1 MQETKSKV
9 KKGFNMRFFFLLRV
23 HHWPKNLFIF
33 IPAFFAGV
41 LVDKL
46 IFWLLIQGLF
56 CFCLVSSAV
65 YIVNDYRDIE
75 KDRQHPIKKNR
86 PLASGRV
93 SPVLAL
99 ILAGL
104 LLAIALPWGFVLE
117 PYFGFS
123 ILTYLVLNILYSVW
137 LKNIAILDTLIVSSG
152 FLIRT
157 LSGGWLA
164 DVAISQ
170 WLVIMVFLLSFFLA
184 TAKRRDDLILF
195 QSGQAPLRTSSKKYT
210 LEFINT
216 ILSVLAGVIIVSYI
230 MYTISEEVVSR
241 HHTPHLYVTALFV
254 FAGLIRFLQITMVE
268 NRSGSPMRIFLTDTF
283 IQITIALW
291 ILCFF
296 IIIYII

>member
-1 MQETKSKV
+1 M
-9 KKGFNMRFFFLLRV
+9 MRFFFLLRV

-33 IPAFFAGV
+33 IPAFFAGA
-41 LVDKL
+41 LVDTTV
-46 IFWLLIQGLF
+46 FFQLIQGLI
-56 CFCLVSSAV
+56 CFSLVASTV
-65 YIVNDYRDIE
+65 YIINDYRDRE
-75 KDRQHPIKKNR
+75 KDRLHPVKKSR
-86 PLASGRV
+86 PLASGQV
-93 SPVLAL
+93 SPALAL
-99 ILAGL
+99 IIAGVL
-104 LLAIALPWGFVLE
+104 LVVAIPWGFMLA

-123 ILTYLVLNILYSVW
+123 VLTYLALNILYSIS

-157 LSGGWLA
+157 LAGGWLA
-164 DVAISQ
+164 EVAISQ

-230 MYTISEEVVSR
+230 MYTISDDVVVR
-241 HHTPHLYVTALFV
+241 LHTPYLYVTALFV

-283 IQITIALW
+283 IQVTIALW

-296 IIIYII
+296 VVIYI

>member
-1 MQETKSKV
+1 M
-9 KKGFNMRFFFLLRV
+9 MRFFFLLRV

-33 IPAFFAGV
+33 IPAFFAGA
-41 LVDKL
+41 L
-46 IFWLLIQGLF
+46 IDTAVFVQLLQGLA
-56 CFCLVSSAV
+56 CFSLVSSAV
-65 YIVNDYRDIE
+65 YIVNDYRDRE
-75 KDRQHPIKKNR
+75 KDRLHPVKKNR
-86 PLASGRV
+86 PLASGQV
-93 SPVLAL
+93 SPTLAL
-99 ILAGL
+99 VIAGI
-104 LLAIALPWGFVLE
+104 LLAIALPWGFILA

-123 ILTYLVLNILYSVW
+123 VLTYLVLNILYSVS

-157 LSGGWLA
+157 LAGGWLA

-230 MYTISEEVVSR
+230 MYTISDDVVVR
-241 HHTPHLYVTALFV
+241 LHTPYLYVTALFV

-268 NRSGSPMRIFLTDTF
+268 NRSGSPMKIFLTDTF
-283 IQITIALW
+283 IQVTIALW

-296 IIIYII
+296 VVIYI

>member
-1 MQETKSKV
+1 MKY
-9 KKGFNMRFFFLLRV
+9 FFLLRV
-23 HHWPKNLFIF
+23 HHWPKNLFVF
-33 IPAFFAGV
+33 IPAFFAGA
-41 LVDKL
+41 LMDRT
-46 IFWLLIQGLF
+46 IIWLLIQGFLSF
-56 CFCLVSSAV
+56 SLVSSAV
-65 YIVNDYRDIE
+65 YIVNDYRDRE
-75 KDRQHPIKKNR
+75 KDRQHPTKKNR
-86 PLASGRV
+86 PLASGAIN
-93 SPVLAL
+93 PAFAL
-99 ILAGL
+99 GIALV
-104 LLAIALPWGFVLE
+104 LLAISLPWGFLLA
-117 PYFGFS
+117 PFFGFS
-123 ILTYLVLNILYSVW
+123 VLTYLVLNILYSVS

-157 LSGGWLA
+157 LAGGWLA
-164 DVAISQ
+164 GVVISQ

-230 MYTISEEVVSR
+230 MYTISDEVVVR
-241 HHTPHLYVTALFV
+241 LHTPYLYVTALFV

-283 IQITIALW
+283 IQTTIALW

-296 IIIYII
+296 IVIYI

>member
-1 MQETKSKV
+1 
-9 KKGFNMRFFFLLRV
+9 MRFFFLLRV

-33 IPAFFAGV
+33 IPAFFAGA
-41 LVDKL
+41 LVDTAVFL
-46 IFWLLIQGLF
+46 RLIQGLA
-56 CFCLVSSAV
+56 CFSLVASTV
-65 YIVNDYRDIE
+65 YIVNDYRDRE
-75 KDRQHPIKKNR
+75 KDRLHPVKKNR
-86 PLASGRV
+86 PLASGQV
-93 SPVLAL
+93 SPALAL
-99 ILAGL
+99 TLAGL
-104 LLAIALPWGFVLE
+104 LLVIAIPWGFVLA

-123 ILTYLVLNILYSVW
+123 LLSYLVLNILYSIS

-157 LSGGWLA
+157 LAGGWLA
-164 DVAISQ
+164 EVAISQ

-230 MYTISEEVVSR
+230 MYTISEDVVVR
-241 HHTPHLYVTALFV
+241 FHTPYLYVTALFV

-283 IQITIALW
+283 IQVTIALW
-291 ILCFF
+291 LLCFF
-296 IIIYII
+296 VVIYI